1 MDMTMPMTPMTS
13 GGLFGGNGGDWTVFL
28 LFALI
33 FGWGGAGN
41 GLFGGRGGYG
51 DRALAEEFNTNN
63 IINGI
68 RGLERGLC
76 DLGYQG
82 SQETASVVNAITQ
95 SAFASE
101 RSISDLGAKLAN
113 CCCDTN
119 RNIDAVRY
127 ENAKNTCDII
137 TAGNMNTRDIIANNT
152 ANTQRIID
160 MMTQNEINALR
171 DKNQELA
178 LQLSQSAQTQAIVQS
193 LQPKAPI
200 PAYVVPSPFC
210 NGVV

>member
-41 GLFGGRGGYG
+41 GLFGGNGSGRNFIS
-51 DRALAEEFNTNN
+51 DEFNTNN

-68 RGLERGLC
+68 RGVERGLC
-76 DLGYQG
+76 DLGYRA
-82 SQETASVVNAITQ
+82 SQDTASVVSAVTQ
-95 SAFASE
+95 SAFANE
-101 RSISDLGAKLAN
+101 RSISDLGAKLAS
-113 CCCDTN
+113 CCCDN
-119 RNIDAVRY
+119 QLAVANLSH
-127 ENAKNTCDII
+127 EMSKGFCDVV
-137 TAGNMNTRDIIANNT
+137 TAGNLNTRDLLVNQDR
-152 ANTQRIID
+152 NTQRIID
-160 MMTQNEINALR
+160 MMTQNELNALR
-171 DKNQELA
+171 EKNQA
-178 LQLSQSAQTQAIVQS
+178 LTLQVSQSAQTQAIVNA

-200 PAYVVPSPFC
+200 PAYVVSSPYC

>member
-41 GLFGGRGGYG
+41 GLFGGRGGFG
-51 DRALAEEFNTNN
+51 DRALSEEFNTNN

-95 SAFASE
+95 SAFANE
-101 RSISDLGAKLAN
+101 RGMADLGRQLADCCCSNKLAISELN
-113 CCCDTN
+113 
-119 RNIDAVRY
+119 
-127 ENAKNTCDII
+127 NTVDKRACDII

-160 MMTQNEINALR
+160 MMTQSEINALR
-171 DKNQELA
+171 DRNQELA
-178 LQLSQSAQTQAIVQS
+178 LQVSQSAQTQAIVQA